1 MAFHPVAAELA
12 CVCKVAP
19 WGGGSE
25 VGGGDEGVC
34 IGGGGGEGRGGE
46 GADGGASGGGAV
58 DFGEGGEGVPAE
70 MLPGVGGILG
80 GDGGG
85 RAKGGG
91 DDCTAVCDP
100 QLAPSAQKHVSEQMP
115 LPGGELAVCRG
126 SGWRMP
132 QSAQSVSGYSAPG
145 PPSSQQ
151 PSEASAGI
159 PMRVTVLMQRAGGA
173 VDAGGV
179 DAMGRGGL
187 ETGGCG
193 GERGMRGAQSTQSAP
208 YAHIGN
214 SEPGLS
220 Q

>member
-1 MAFHPVAAELA
+1 
-12 CVCKVAP
+12 VAP

-25 VGGGDEGVC
+25 VGGGDERGC

-80 GDGGG
+80 GDRGG
-85 RAKGGG
+85 RARGGG
-91 DDCTAVCDP
+91 DDCTAGCDP
-100 QLAPSAQKHVSEQMP
+100 QSAQSVPKHVSKQMP
-115 LPGGELAVCRG
+115 LPGGELAVGNG

-132 QSAQSVSGYSAPG
+132 QSAPSVPYWPSGYSVPG

-173 VDAGGV
+173 AGAGGV
-179 DAMGRGGL
+179 DVGGRGGL

>member
-1 MAFHPVAAELA
+1 M
-12 CVCKVAP
+12 AP

-25 VGGGDEGVC
+25 LGGGDERGC

-58 DFGEGGEGVPAE
+58 DFDEAGEGVPAE

-85 RAKGGG
+85 RATGGG
-91 DDCTAVCDP
+91 NDCTAVCDP

-115 LPGGELAVCRG
+115 LPGGELAVGSC

-132 QSAQSVSGYSAPG
+132 QSAQSVQSAQSAPYWPSRYSAPG

-159 PMRVTVLMQRAGGA
+159 PMRVTVLMKRVGG
-173 VDAGGV
+173 AGGV
-179 DAMGRGGL
+179 DARGRGGL

-214 SEPGLS
+214 SEPGLL

>member
-1 MAFHPVAAELA
+1 M
-12 CVCKVAP
+12 AP

-25 VGGGDEGVC
+25 LGGGDEGGC
-34 IGGGGGEGRGGE
+34 IGGGGEGRGGD

-58 DFGEGGEGVPAE
+58 DFGEGGEGVPAK

-80 GDGGG
+80 GNGGG
-85 RAKGGG
+85 RATGGG
-91 DDCTAVCDP
+91 DDCTAECDP
-100 QLAPSAQKHVSEQMP
+100 QLAQSAQRHVSKQMP
-115 LPGGELAVCRG
+115 LRRGELVVG

-132 QSAQSVSGYSAPG
+132 QSAQSVPYWRSGYSAPG

-173 VDAGGV
+173 VGARGV

>member
-1 MAFHPVAAELA
+1 M
-12 CVCKVAP
+12 AP
-19 WGGGSE
+19 WDGGSE
-25 VGGGDEGVC
+25 LGGGDEGCVS
-34 IGGGGGEGRGGE
+34 GGGGEGRGGE
-46 GADGGASGGGAV
+46 GADGGASGRGTV
-58 DFGEGGEGVPAE
+58 DFGEGGEGGEGVPAE
-70 MLPGVGGILG
+70 MVGGILG

-85 RAKGGG
+85 RPTGGD
-91 DDCTAVCDP
+91 DDCTATCDP
-100 QLAPSAQKHVSEQMP
+100 QLAQSAQKHISKQMP
-115 LPGGELAVCRG
+115 LPGGELAVGSG
-126 SGWRMP
+126 SGWHMP
-132 QSAQSVSGYSAPG
+132 QSAQSGPSVPDRPFGYSAPG

-173 VDAGGV
+173 GGV
-179 DAMGRGGL
+179 DAMVLGGL

-193 GERGMRGAQSTQSAP
+193 GERGMSGAQSTQSAP

>member
-1 MAFHPVAAELA
+1 M
-12 CVCKVAP
+12 CKVAP

-25 VGGGDEGVC
+25 LGGGDEGGC

-85 RAKGGG
+85 RATGGG
-91 DDCTAVCDP
+91 DDCTTGCDP
-100 QLAPSAQKHVSEQMP
+100 PSAQSAPKHVSKQMP
-115 LPGGELAVCRG
+115 LPGGELAVG
-126 SGWRMP
+126 SGSGRRMP
-132 QSAQSVSGYSAPG
+132 QSAQSVSYWPSGHSAPG

-159 PMRVTVLMQRAGGA
+159 PMRVTGSMQRAGGA
-173 VDAGGV
+173 AGVGGV

-187 ETGGCG
+187 ETSGCG

>member
-1 MAFHPVAAELA
+1 
-12 CVCKVAP
+12 VAP

-25 VGGGDEGVC
+25 LGGGDEGGC

-46 GADGGASGGGAV
+46 GAASGGGAV
-58 DFGEGGEGVPAE
+58 GFGEGGEGVPAE

-80 GDGGG
+80 GDGGD
-85 RAKGGG
+85 RASGGG

-159 PMRVTVLMQRAGGA
+159 PMRATVLMKRAGG
-173 VDAGGV
+173 AGGV
-179 DAMGRGGL
+179 DAGARCGL

-214 SEPGLS
+214 SEPALS

>member
-1 MAFHPVAAELA
+1 
-12 CVCKVAP
+12 
-19 WGGGSE
+19 
-25 VGGGDEGVC
+25 
-34 IGGGGGEGRGGE
+34 
-46 GADGGASGGGAV
+46 
-58 DFGEGGEGVPAE
+58 

-85 RAKGGG
+85 RATGGG
-91 DDCTAVCDP
+91 DDCTARRDP
-100 QLAPSAQKHVSEQMP
+100 QLAQSAQKHVSKQMP
-115 LPGGELAVCRG
+115 LPGGDLVVGSG

-132 QSAQSVSGYSAPG
+132 QSAPSVPYWPSGSSAPG

-173 VDAGGV
+173 ADAGGV
-179 DAMGRGGL
+179 DTGGRGGQ

>member
-1 MAFHPVAAELA
+1 MAPF
-12 CVCKVAP
+12 
-19 WGGGSE
+19 GGGSE
-25 VGGGDEGVC
+25 LGGGDEGGC
-34 IGGGGGEGRGGE
+34 IGGGGGKGRGGE

-58 DFGEGGEGVPAE
+58 DFGEGGEGVSAE
-70 MLPGVGGILG
+70 MLPGVGCILG
-80 GDGGG
+80 GNGG
-85 RAKGGG
+85 RTAIVGG

-100 QLAPSAQKHVSEQMP
+100 QLAPSAQEHVSKQMP
-115 LPGGELAVCRG
+115 LPGGELAVG

-132 QSAQSVSGYSAPG
+132 QSPQSVQSVPYWPSWYSAPG
-145 PPSSQQ
+145 PPSSPQ

-173 VDAGGV
+173 AGAGGV

-187 ETGGCG
+187 DTGGCG

-214 SEPGLS
+214 SEPHPQPGLS

>member
-1 MAFHPVAAELA
+1 
-12 CVCKVAP
+12 
-19 WGGGSE
+19 
-25 VGGGDEGVC
+25 
-34 IGGGGGEGRGGE
+34 
-46 GADGGASGGGAV
+46 
-58 DFGEGGEGVPAE
+58 

-80 GDGGG
+80 GNGGG
-85 RAKGGG
+85 RATGGG
-91 DDCTAVCDP
+91 DDCTAECDP
-100 QLAPSAQKHVSEQMP
+100 QLAQSAQKHDSKQMP
-115 LPGGELAVCRG
+115 LPGGELVVGSG

-132 QSAQSVSGYSAPG
+132 QSAPSVPYWQSGYSAPG
-145 PPSSQQ
+145 LPSSQQ

-173 VDAGGV
+173 AGAGGV
-179 DAMGRGGL
+179 DARGRGGL

-193 GERGMRGAQSTQSAP
+193 GERGTSGAQSTQSAP